1 MHTFRVGM
9 KNRAEEESHEM
20 NFATFIAVLA
30 LALILFWAI
39 RYIYREKKKGVACI
53 GCPYA
58 GSCQKQKQGTG
69 CNVPLFFKHFLLYV
83 IWDVFFITEVVFD
96 QLDYGS

>member
-30 LALILFWAI
+30 LTLILFWAI

-58 GSCQKQKQGTG
+58 GSCRKQKQGTG
-69 CNVPLFFKHFLLYV
+69 CNVPEKDEKKSGL
-83 IWDVFFITEVVFD
+83 
-96 QLDYGS
+96 